1 MMRKTFTKG
10 KNVILISIKT
20 TKQREEDVLNSL
32 EELESLV
39 NICGGNVVKK
49 LVQNLEKSNFY
60 CYLSSSKLEELKKYI
75 DELGCDIIVADD
87 ELTSLQL
94 KTLRRLLGIK
104 VIGRTRMILEVFS
117 HRSKTKET
125 KLLTEMLKLKY
136 YLPLES
142 EEKKEQIRQRMIVL
156 HEQINEIEKR
166 YKLSKE
172 NRKKLRIPTISIVGY
187 TNSGK
192 SSLFNEI
199 SKKESYTDNKLFA
212 TIDPLSEIV
221 KLPSGKEA
229 LLEDNVGF
237 IRKLPYNLIKLVHS
251 SLAEIEDSDVIIHVI
266 DVSTEDYKEKKQVV
280 DDTLD
285 LMKIDRSKIIEVFN
299 KCDLMK
305 NESIEEEV
313 ILVSIEQGINIEKIE
328 EAIEVKLKQSLEK
341 IEIKLPYNKSSL
353 ISIIYGYAESL
364 VEEHKDD
371 GIILKGY
378 IYKSKY
384 DIIQKYINL
393 GI

>member
-212 TIDPLSEIV
+212 TIDPLSAIV

-328 EAIEVKLKQSLEK
+328 DAIEVKLKQSLEK